1 MRHIIK
7 KIAALSIGATMIGAT
22 LMGAMASDLSHSSQ
36 PVLDNGLGINAADI
50 INSLDVSTALADA
63 IHQEH
68 GDIDFGKYDLSF
80 EKSVEFAG
88 SSGCEGPPP
97 QCMKCE
103 QKYQQYG
110 VITWVYGADSS
121 QNGKDCTDPA
131 NGVTNGFCKEGFCRN
146 KTCEHVYG
154 KYYTKCGEGTVLNC
168 CPPETICCHN
178 TSNIACCKPGP
189 FPPYYVCDVSYSSDI
204 CRQTSGCPEGE
215 KLCTPPYVQQ
225 GTQPKCCKNEEVC
238 IDAGFGLWQ
247 CGKNKT
253 TTGGCNSEEVQ
264 CGNEQNGGVFCCP
277 KVQGCYAEKIFDN
290 PPKYRYRCGSDNLVE
305 GCDYDYTR
313 CMGASYRICCKDGLE
328 VCINQGRNPK
338 CVLVDTTGQITGP
351 QIIDT
356 KAPGTISTPIKGTS
370 IYLLRDSSDFHFS
383 GTAFVL
389 SPKRS
394 FKSDA
399 MLSFNY
405 TLYNFSDISS
415 INIYRY
421 EDENSVLDFC
431 TEKTVS
437 DSKTFTI
444 SLNGSN
450 ISFNN
455 EFFLDVPKGAL
466 EYDSL
471 LEITKY
477 SLVCPDS
484 NQLDPLPVINP
495 NPTQPATIFD
505 FINEWVSGKLNLR
518 NMLRLISFWKKL

>member
-1 MRHIIK
+1 
-7 KIAALSIGATMIGAT
+7 
-22 LMGAMASDLSHSSQ
+22 
-36 PVLDNGLGINAADI
+36 
-50 INSLDVSTALADA
+50 
-63 IHQEH
+63 
-68 GDIDFGKYDLSF
+68 
-80 EKSVEFAG
+80 
-88 SSGCEGPPP
+88 
-97 QCMKCE
+97 
-103 QKYQQYG
+103 
-110 VITWVYGADSS
+110 
-121 QNGKDCTDPA
+121 
-131 NGVTNGFCKEGFCRN
+131 
-146 KTCEHVYG
+146 
-154 KYYTKCGEGTVLNC
+154 
-168 CPPETICCHN
+168 
-178 TSNIACCKPGP
+178 
-189 FPPYYVCDVSYSSDI
+189 
-204 CRQTSGCPEGE
+204 
-215 KLCTPPYVQQ
+215 
-225 GTQPKCCKNEEVC
+225 
-238 IDAGFGLWQ
+238 
-247 CGKNKT
+247 
-253 TTGGCNSEEVQ
+253 
-264 CGNEQNGGVFCCP
+264 
-277 KVQGCYAEKIFDN
+277 
-290 PPKYRYRCGSDNLVE
+290 
-305 GCDYDYTR
+305 
-313 CMGASYRICCKDGLE
+313 MGASYRICCKDGLE